1 MRLPHSAFHLFVL
14 VVLATST
21 AASLQTSQTPPFVPG
36 EVIVKFSEGSKA
48 GAILARAAQ
57 GNWKTDA
64 CLASYLSA
72 LSQEL
77 GIPLKA
83 KQLTS
88 GGELVLT
95 IQTHELTAKLV
106 SRIKQNPRV
115 VRTEE
120 SKAEEKG
127 IVAAPRSEVLVEF
140 AKGSHEA
147 GVIARVRAQGLDT
160 SSSLQEFMEEVERD
174 LGLKLQSRT
183 TKNHRLVVVIKVDSL
198 TLELVARLN
207 KHADVEYAQPNFVLQ
222 KFSRHI

>member
-1 MRLPHSAFHLFVL
+1 MRLSHSAFHLFVL
-14 VVLATST
+14 VALATSS

-64 CLASYLSA
+64 CLTSYLSA

-147 GVIARVRAQGLDT
+147 DVISRVRAQSLDA
-160 SSSLQEFMEEVERD
+160 SSSLQELAGEMERD
-174 LGLKLQSRT
+174 LGFKLETRV
-183 TKNHRLVVVIKVDSL
+183 TKNNQLALVIKVDSL